1 MSITALRVTGAIL
14 FFVLIFAI
22 GIWLMKIGKP
32 YNGVLLNAH
41 KLISLAA
48 VVLFGV
54 TVYQI
59 SKATGLTSIE
69 LTATIVTAIFLLAAV
84 ISGGLSSI
92 KAMPLIFLIIH
103 RVTLSLGTV
112 SVGVTLYLLLL

>member
-1 MSITALRVTGAIL
+1 MSITALRVTGAML
-14 FFVLIFAI
+14 FFVLIYATGF
-22 GIWLMKIGKP
+22 WLMKRGKP

-48 VVLFGV
+48 AILFGV

-69 LTATIVTAIFLLAAV
+69 LTATIATAIFLLAAV

-92 KAMPLIFLIIH
+92 KTMPLIFLMIH
-103 RVTLSLGTV
+103 RVALSLGTI
-112 SVGVTLYLLLL
+112 SAGATLYLLLR